1 MGRKRE
7 RVAPLTRWQ
16 YFTKTLYSD
25 AASRVEFE
33 YDRVIYFKSEE
44 LQRIETG
51 NRRIHGLLLVIL
63 CLVFL
68 SAIRWQNIYFVVAC
82 MAIIVAGEA
91 VRLLRLPKDIRAHLT
106 DTGRRK

>member
-16 YFTKTLYSD
+16 YFTKTLYTHPPSIPY
-25 AASRVEFE
+25 FQ
-33 YDRVIYFKSEE
+33 YHIFIYFKSEE
-44 LQRIETG
+44 LQRIEAG

>member
-7 RVAPLTRWQ
+7 RVVPLTRWQ

-25 AASRVEFE
+25 AASRAEFE

-44 LQRIETG
+44 LQCIEAG

-63 CLVFL
+63 CLV

>member
-7 RVAPLTRWQ
+7 RVVPPTPWQ
-16 YFTKTLYSD
+16 YFTQTLYRD
-25 AASRVEFE
+25 AASRAEFE

-44 LQRIETG
+44 LQRIEAG

>member
-1 MGRKRE
+1 M
-7 RVAPLTRWQ
+7 
-16 YFTKTLYSD
+16 
-25 AASRVEFE
+25 
-33 YDRVIYFKSEE
+33 
-44 LQRIETG
+44 
-51 NRRIHGLLLVIL
+51 IL